1 MAEADE
7 DYYVP
12 LVDQRVFGAGVKKKK
27 IAFIPAKDTDAT
39 TIQTAP
45 VKANI
50 GDRYLSIVL
59 PKDDSSGGSTP
70 TAAAGGTVSTEKLTT
85 CAVCQQPI
93 SSSDGNIAV
102 NSHAVNS
109 HAVNSHAVNSHA
121 VNSHETS
128 IAHQVCLE
136 HSHPPSHLDRD
147 NAGLRYLEGYGWD
160 PGSRKG
166 LGARSEGIRIPIK
179 AKAKN
184 DTAGLREIEDEEDIK
199 VKKKSGTRKPDPVVM
214 LDAGK
219 IRKQHKESQKRAE
232 KLQREFYGRD
242 LEAYLGPNG

>member
-1 MAEADE
+1 MMAEADE

-12 LVDQRVFGAGVKKKK
+12 LVDQRVFGAGVEKKK
-27 IAFIPAKDTDAT
+27 IAFVPAKDTDAT
-39 TIQTAP
+39 IVQTAP
-45 VKANI
+45 VKSTI

-59 PKDDSSGGSTP
+59 PKDESNGGSTP
-70 TAAAGGTVSTEKLTT
+70 TSAVDGAVSAEQPTT

-93 SSSDGNIAV
+93 SSSDGNVAV
-102 NSHAVNS
+102 D
-109 HAVNSHAVNSHA
+109 
-121 VNSHETS
+121 SHETS

-160 PGSRKG
+160 PDSRKG

-199 VKKKSGTRKPDPVVM
+199 VKKKSGTKKPDPVVM

-232 KLQREFYGRD
+232 RLQREFYGRD